1 MPDNSNSIKAAD
13 FYHVVNMDYRE
24 LTGIAHAR
32 VHPQPIVSRGSDE
45 GSGDARETGYTPAVR
60 SFLKT

>member
-1 MPDNSNSIKAAD
+1 
-13 FYHVVNMDYRE
+13 MDYRE

-32 VHPQPIVSRGSDE
+32 LHPQPIVSRGSD
-45 GSGDARETGYTPAVR
+45 GDSGDARETGYTPVEK